1 MSLKDKRVTTV
12 EFEHINFEILKKASP
27 DILKVMKDGVDF
39 YFKINLKE
47 HSNKAIVF
55 SNGAYNPKKSAPPV
69 FMRSKWLND
78 YDSTCICVDD
88 RTLHG
93 KDVRVGWG
101 IGTPDRYY
109 LLDMSSIIKKILKQI
124 NVTSPNVIYFG
135 SSAGGF
141 MSLMFSIL
149 HKNSNAIV
157 NNPRIYAYKSSSI
170 NSIYKGLFPGLTPQ
184 KINKK
189 YGGRLSVTYLMNK
202 RNYVPNVLYILNRDS
217 KSDYQEQYIP
227 FIKMA
232 EKYNI
237 NLSKISFWLYS
248 DKNNPHDFIS
258 REKTA
263 AIIKLY
269 QQKLSL

>member
-12 EFEHINFEILKKASP
+12 EFEDITFEILQRASP
-27 DILKVMKDGVDF
+27 DILRVMKDGIDF
-39 YFKINLKE
+39 YFKINFKTS
-47 HSNKAIVF
+47 SNKAVIF
-55 SNGAYNPKKSAPPV
+55 SNGAYKPKKNTPPV

-78 YDSTCICVDD
+78 YDCTCICVDD
-88 RTLHG
+88 RTIHG
-93 KDVRVGWG
+93 KNVRVGWG
-101 IGTPDRYY
+101 IGTPERHY
-109 LLDMSSIIKKILKQI
+109 LLDMSSIIKKILSEI
-124 NVTSPNVIYFG
+124 NVTSANTIYFG

-141 MSLMFSIL
+141 MSLMFAVL
-149 HKNSNAIV
+149 HKRSHAIV

-184 KINKK
+184 HINKK
-189 YGGRLSVTYLMNK
+189 YGGRMSVTHLMNK

-227 FIKMA
+227 FTKMA

-237 NLSKISFWLYS
+237 DLSKISFWLYS
-248 DKNNPHDFIS
+248 DKNNPHDFIP

-269 QQKLSL
+269 QEKLTL